1 MNPDLSMVLALRR
14 VMQSVEEGMGMAQ
27 AIVRGLGGVG
37 PVGLEAVR
45 KILLGFPFS
54 VSLQAL
60 KESKS
65 DEVAMLASLL
75 VSASKSNTSLVGK
88 NGEAVSHT
96 LEGWLKLKENS
107 KMEHRIITFRSI
119 ITSGVL
125 GAVCATVATL
135 GPLLGNLD
143 FTTQARPDSG
153 ALLIFA
159 AGMTTISSGLLGFF
173 MSGRR
178 FIVNVAISLSVFALV
193 WSLASPIA
201 SIPMVPL
208 LGVK

>member
-14 VMQSVEEGMGMAQ
+14 VMESIEDGRGMAQ
-27 AIVRGLGGVG
+27 ALARELGGVG
-37 PVGLEAVR
+37 PGGLGAVR
-45 KILLGFPFS
+45 RILLGFPFS
-54 VSLQAL
+54 VSLRSL
-60 KESKS
+60 KEGKS
-65 DEVAMLASLL
+65 EEVAMLASLL
-75 VSASKSNTSLVGK
+75 ISASKSNTSLIGR

-107 KMEHRIITFRSI
+107 KLEHRIMRFRSMV
-119 ITSGVL
+119 TSSVL

-143 FTTQARPDSG
+143 FTTQARPDPG
-153 ALLIFA
+153 ALLFFA
-159 AGMTTISSGLLGFF
+159 AGMTIISSGMLGFF
-173 MSGRR
+173 MSGSR
-178 FIVNVAISLSVFALV
+178 FFANVVLSLTVFGLV

-201 SIPMVPL
+201 SIPMIPL

>member
-1 MNPDLSMVLALRR
+1 MNPDLVMVLALRR
-14 VMQSVEEGMGMAQ
+14 VMESVEEGMGMSQ
-27 AIVRGLGGVG
+27 ALVRELGGVG
-37 PVGLEAVR
+37 PAGVEAVR
-45 KILLGFPFS
+45 KLLLGFPFA
-54 VSLQAL
+54 VSLHPFR
-60 KESKS
+60 ESKS
-65 DEVAMLASLL
+65 DEVSMLASLL

-96 LEGWLKLKENS
+96 LEGWLKLKENG
-107 KMEHRIITFRSI
+107 KLEHRVIRFRSM

-125 GAVCATVATL
+125 GAVSATIATL

-143 FTTQARPDSG
+143 FTTQARPDPG

-159 AGMTTISSGLLGFF
+159 AGMTIISSGMLGFF
-173 MSGRR
+173 MSGSR
-178 FIVNVAISLSVFALV
+178 FFVNIAISLTVFAFV

>member
-1 MNPDLSMVLALRR
+1 MNPELSMILALRR
-14 VMQSVEEGMGMAQ
+14 VMESVEEGRGMSQ
-27 AIVRGLGGVG
+27 ALVRELGGVG
-37 PVGLEAVR
+37 PVALETVR

-54 VSLQAL
+54 VSLRPL
-60 KESKS
+60 SESKS

-75 VSASKSNTSLVGK
+75 VSASKSNTSLVGR

-96 LEGWLKLKENS
+96 LEGWLKLKEND
-107 KMEHRIITFRSI
+107 KLEHRIIRFRSML
-119 ITSGVL
+119 TSGVL

-143 FTTQARPDSG
+143 FTTAARPDPG
-153 ALLIFA
+153 ALLFFA
-159 AGMTTISSGLLGFF
+159 AGMTTISSGMLGFF
-173 MSGRR
+173 MSGSK
-178 FIVNVAISLSVFALV
+178 FFANVALSLSVFVFV

>member
-14 VMQSVEEGMGMAQ
+14 VMESVEEGRGMAQ
-27 AIVRGLGGVG
+27 ALVRELGGVG
-37 PVGLEAVR
+37 PVGLATVR
-45 KILLGFPFS
+45 RILLGFPFS
-54 VSLQAL
+54 VSLRSL
-60 KESKS
+60 KEGKS
-65 DEVAMLASLL
+65 EEVAMLASLL
-75 VSASKSNTSLVGK
+75 ISASKSNTSLVGR

-107 KMEHRIITFRSI
+107 KLEHRIMRFRSMV
-119 ITSGVL
+119 TSAVL

-143 FTTQARPDSG
+143 FTTQPRPDPG
-153 ALLIFA
+153 ALLFFA
-159 AGMTTISSGLLGFF
+159 AGMTIISSGMLGFF
-173 MSGRR
+173 MSRSR
-178 FIVNVAISLSVFALV
+178 FFANIALSLTVFGFV

-201 SIPMVPL
+201 SIPMIPL

>member
-14 VMQSVEEGMGMAQ
+14 VMESVEEGRGMAQ
-27 AIVRGLGGVG
+27 ALARELGGVG
-37 PVGLEAVR
+37 PVGLETVR
-45 KILLGFPFS
+45 EILLGFPFS
-54 VSLQAL
+54 VSLGPL
-60 KESKS
+60 RESKAE
-65 DEVAMLASLL
+65 EVAMLASLL
-75 VSASKSNTSLVGK
+75 VSASKSNTSLVGR

-107 KMEHRIITFRSI
+107 KLEHRVITFRSMV
-119 ITSGVL
+119 TSGVL
-125 GAVCATVATL
+125 GAVSATVATL

-143 FTTQARPDSG
+143 FTTQTRPDPG
-153 ALLIFA
+153 ALLFFA
-159 AGMTTISSGLLGFF
+159 VGMTGISSGMLGYF
-173 MSGRR
+173 MSGSR
-178 FIVNVAISLSVFALV
+178 FLANVVLSLGVFAFV